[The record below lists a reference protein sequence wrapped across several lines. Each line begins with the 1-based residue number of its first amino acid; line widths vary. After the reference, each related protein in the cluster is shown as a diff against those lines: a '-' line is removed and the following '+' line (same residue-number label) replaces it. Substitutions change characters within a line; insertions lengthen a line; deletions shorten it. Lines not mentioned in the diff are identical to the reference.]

1 MSNYMDSYTD
11 GAITYYGERKD
22 LELGNCIITRDD
34 EIGANARKHQED
46 RENFIEKARKFEELR
61 KEIEED
67 LKAELLKEYHDS
79 KDPNTRAKVLMQA
92 INLEKNGSMTFTN
105 DEMSQMKE
113 ELNGP
118 FNGEEKNEIENDEDN
133 SNNETTEEKIDELFE
148 LVDEMEEI
156 QESLE
161 QDNENNTNYINNC
174 KDTKCINE
182 ARANYELELDN
193 YRMEIA
199 KWIVEKNRLVAK
211 REALLLKDIRGAI
224 NRGEDLTPLQNE
236 FIEIENQINSLDNNY
251 ESRFGTLRENLEK
264 SQNEL
269 KGQKDVV
276 RTNMAKKGIAINRQ
290 KTYLEG
296 VLNSDIVSFPRA
308 NGQNLAMQIYYPDI
322 MNTAPE
328 KSENYVVRALIGS
341 EVITIF
347 TKGNELSTDNS
358 FVADGVEYASTSIG
372 EKNKVLRDKN
382 SSLLRDYPEL
392 EEVLGELNIDAT
404 EPAEVC
410 DDMEKE
416 QEEKEK
422 EKNEKDRDERE
433 DDDEEPLPGY
443 YNTNG
448 GYYSGN

>member
-1 MSNYMDSYTD
+1 MDSYTD

-22 LELGNCIITRDD
+22 LEIANCIITRED

-46 RENFIEKARKFEELR
+46 RENFIEKARRFEELR

-92 INLEKNGSMTFTN
+92 VNLEKNGSMVFTN
-105 DEMSQMKE
+105 EEMSQMKE

-156 QESLE
+156 KESLE
-161 QDNENNTNYINNC
+161 QDNDNNSNFISNC

-199 KWIVEKNRLVAK
+199 KWIVEKNKLVAK
-211 REALLLKDIRGAI
+211 REELLLKDIRGAI

-236 FIEIENQINSLDNNY
+236 FIEIENQINNLDNNY
-251 ESRFGTLRENLEK
+251 ESTFGILRENLEK

-269 KGQKDVV
+269 KCQKDVV

-296 VLNSDIVSFPRA
+296 VLNSDIVAFPRA
-308 NGQNLAMQIYYPDI
+308 NGQNLAMQTYYPDI
-322 MNTAPE
+322 MATAPE
-328 KSENYVVRALIGS
+328 KNENYVVRALVEGQ
-341 EVITIF
+341 VITIF
-347 TKGNELSTDNS
+347 TKGNELSTDTS
-358 FVADGVEYASTSIG
+358 FVADGVEYANTSIG

-382 SSLLRDYPEL
+382 RSLLRDYPEL
-392 EEVLGELNIDAT
+392 EDVLGELNIDAT
-404 EPAEVC
+404 EPAKAC
-410 DDMEKE
+410 DEMGKE
-416 QEEKEK
+416 QDEKSNKPEQELEE
-422 EKNEKDRDERE
+422 
-433 DDDEEPLPGY
+433 EEEHMPGY
-443 YNTNG
+443 PKANG
-448 GYYSGN
+448 GYYSGT